1 MTTIWWAGPI
11 VGGIEGETSSHVR
24 GRPGGSAAHAGG
36 RGRARRYIVPIVL
49 LTALGTVG
57 TALTPAL
64 AARHPLV
71 LITLEARDR
80 NLLLAR
86 HVAFVPFLVVGT
98 IRRLA
103 SDPFF
108 YLLGR
113 HHGDTG
119 VRWLERHGG
128 GALVRWT
135 ERAFRR
141 AAYPMLVLFP
151 GAVVCALAGEVG
163 IPVRG
168 FSALIVVRTLVAVV
182 LIRMLGHA
190 FARPIDDVLRFFDRW
205 TLPAT
210 VASVAAVALYL
221 VWERVLRR
229 RRDASRGSSSSGGD
243 L

>member
-1 MTTIWWAGPI
+1 MILIETT
-11 VGGIEGETSSHVR
+11 
-24 GRPGGSAAHAGG
+24 
-36 RGRARRYIVPIVL
+36 
-49 LTALGTVG
+49 
-57 TALTPAL
+57 
-64 AARHPLV
+64 
-71 LITLEARDR
+71 
-80 NLLLAR
+80 NLLGVFGALQLSAD
-86 HVAFVPFLVVGT
+86 VAILRTVVGLNAQPT
-98 IRRLA
+98 ISPELPFATEPMRGLHQCHQASGSNRTDAGDLA
-103 SDPFF
+103 QQF
-108 YLLGR
+108 
-113 HHGDTG
+113 H
-119 VRWLERHGG
+119 
-128 GALVRWT
+128 
-135 ERAFRR
+135 RAFRR